1 MEELALLGG
10 ARSAMICDSR
20 RSCRQC
26 VGATPLTSE
35 PSRFG
40 YPRRKDPAM
49 GNDYGN
55 RSRTKT
61 YLKLDSRDKK
71 YIDYKS
77 VEDLRRLMTP
87 NGKIYSR
94 KRLSTSAKQQR
105 MVAQAIKRARFMALL
120 PFTSGTM

>member
-1 MEELALLGG
+1 
-10 ARSAMICDSR
+10 
-20 RSCRQC
+20 
-26 VGATPLTSE
+26 
-35 PSRFG
+35 
-40 YPRRKDPAM
+40 M

-61 YLKLDSRDKK
+61 YLKLDNRDKK